1 MSTVN
6 GDRRTDERQVG
17 ADNHQTMT
25 SQASCCLA
33 PPASTSQECSRRFFR
48 FRISV
53 TRQEGQK
60 GMTKITTQS
69 ISRRQILKL
78 SSAAAL
84 ASAARLAF
92 PSGAFAATS
101 GPEVSGIKLGF
112 IALTDA
118 APLIIA
124 KEKGIFEKYGMPDV
138 EVLKQASW
146 GATRDN
152 LVLGGEANG
161 IDGAHILTPMPY
173 LISAGKVTQNN
184 IPVPMSIIARLN
196 LDSQGISVAS
206 EYADTGV
213 QLDASKL
220 KEAFAAKKAAGNEI
234 KVAMTFPGGTHDL
247 WLRYWLAAGGIDPDK
262 DVSTIVV
269 PPPQMV
275 ANMKVGNMDAFCVGE
290 PWNEQLVNQ
299 GIGFTACTTGELWKG
314 HPEKALGLRS
324 DWIEK
329 HPNATKALMMA
340 VMEAQIWADSMDN
353 KEEMSAILG
362 KRQWFN
368 VPPKDVAGRLKG
380 TINYGNGRLLENTGL
395 QMKFWRDHASYPF
408 KSHDAWF
415 LTENIR
421 WGMFSPDTD
430 IKALVDQVNRE
441 DIWRAAAKDLGVAA
455 ADIPASSS
463 RGAETFF
470 DGKVFDPEN
479 PKAYLDSLAIKATA

>member
-1 MSTVN
+1 
-6 GDRRTDERQVG
+6 
-17 ADNHQTMT
+17 MT
-25 SQASCCLA
+25 KN
-33 PPASTSQECSRRFFR
+33 T
-48 FRISV
+48 
-53 TRQEGQK
+53 
-60 GMTKITTQS
+60 GMT
-69 ISRRQILKL
+69 ISRRQLLKV
-78 SSAAAL
+78 SSTTAL
-84 ASAARLAF
+84 VGAVRLAF
-92 PSGAFAATS
+92 PSGAFAASS
-101 GPEVSGIKLGF
+101 GPEVTGVKLGF
-112 IALTDA
+112 IALTDS

-124 KEKGIFEKYGMPDV
+124 KEKGLFEKHGLPDV

-173 LISAGKVTQNN
+173 LISTGKVTQNKV
-184 IPVPMSIIARLN
+184 PVPMSIIARLN
-196 LDSQGISVAS
+196 LDSQGISVAKQ
-206 EYADTGV
+206 YADTGV
-213 QLDASKL
+213 QIDSSKL
-220 KEAFAAKKAAGNEI
+220 KEAFAAKKAAGNEV

-247 WLRYWLAAGGIDPDK
+247 WIRYWLAAGGIDPDK

-314 HPEKALGLRS
+314 HPEKALALRS

-353 KEEMSAILG
+353 KEELSTILG

-380 TINYGNGRLLENTGL
+380 TINYGNGRVVENTGL
-395 QMKFWRDHASYPF
+395 EMKFWKDHASYPF

-415 LTENIR
+415 LTENVR
-421 WGMFSPDTD
+421 WGKFAPETD
-430 IKALVDQVNRE
+430 IKGLVDKVNRE

-455 ADIPASSS
+455 ADIPASTS
-463 RGAETFF
+463 RGPETFF

-479 PKAYLDSLAIKATA
+479 PQAYLDSLTIKASA

>member
-1 MSTVN
+1 VDAKT
-6 GDRRTDERQVG
+6 ER
-17 ADNHQTMT
+17 
-25 SQASCCLA
+25 L
-33 PPASTSQECSRRFFR
+33 FLF

-53 TRQEGQK
+53 TTRGTRT
-60 GMTKITTQS
+60 MTKTTGLG
-69 ISRRQILKL
+69 ISRRNILKTTA
-78 SSAAAL
+78 AAAL
-84 ASAARLAF
+84 VSAVRSAF
-92 PSGAFAATS
+92 PSGAFAAS
-101 GPEVSGIKLGF
+101 AGPEVTGLKLGY

-124 KEKGIFEKYGMPDV
+124 KEKGFFEKHGMADV

-173 LISAGKVTQNN
+173 LMETGKVTQNN
-184 IPVPMSIIARLN
+184 VPVPMSIVARLN
-196 LDSQGISVAS
+196 LDSQGISVAQ
-206 EYADTGV
+206 EYAGTGV

-247 WLRYWLAAGGIDPDK
+247 WIRYWLAAGGIDPDK

-314 HPEKALGLRS
+314 HPEKALGLRTE
-324 DWIEK
+324 WIEK
-329 HPNATKALMMA
+329 NPNAAKALMMA

-380 TINYGNGRLLENTGL
+380 TINYGNDRLVENTGL
-395 QMKFWRDHASYPF
+395 EMKFWKDHASYPF

-415 LTENIR
+415 LTENVR
-421 WGMFSPDTD
+421 WGKFAADTD
-430 IKALVDQVNRE
+430 IKALVDKVNRE
-441 DIWRAAAKDLGVAA
+441 DIWRAAAADLGIAA

-463 RGAETFF
+463 RGVETFF

-479 PKAYLDSLAIKATA
+479 PQAYLDSLSIKAGA